1 MDEMSGKVGHA
12 VVICQINSPEC
23 GFLCINTLSFL
34 KICPIWLVCL
44 QAAACGSTQVLNILR
59 KAGAQVNVR
68 NASGLTPLAY
78 AAGRGQAQLVSA
90 LISMGCHV
98 DTRSQDGTTPLHQAA
113 TAGNQVDLKLL
124 YRQAEPLS

>member
-1 MDEMSGKVGHA
+1 M
-12 VVICQINSPEC
+12 
-23 GFLCINTLSFL
+23 
-34 KICPIWLVCL
+34 
-44 QAAACGSTQVLNILR
+44 LNILR

-78 AAGRGQAQLVSA
+78 AAGRGQAQLVNA

-113 TAGNQVDLKLL
+113 TAGNQVTHNLACMQADLHI
-124 YRQAEPLS
+124 LSCN